1 MFYFFDYKPYIA
13 IIGDIKDSKKIA
25 DRKNVQNKLNEVLQ
39 RINKKYES
47 EISAKFMITLGD
59 EFQGL
64 LFKGEKVL
72 DIIEEIQMEMYPIRI
87 RFGIG
92 VGEITTDINLEM
104 AIGAD
109 GPGYYN
115 ARTAIETIKKN
126 EQKNTAQASDIQIE
140 VEDDKYCLSDTL
152 NTIFSLMAVIR
163 DDWSQRQ
170 RQIIWEYDKYK
181 CSQAECAERLGI
193 TQSSVQ
199 RSLVKGNYYAYKN
212 ARETVSKVLRGIIEK
227 SV

>member
-1 MFYFFDYKPYIA
+1 MFFFFEYNPYVA
-13 IIGDIKDSKKIA
+13 VIGDIKDSKKIA
-25 DRKNVQNKLNEVLQ
+25 DRKDAQNKLSSVLKKINE
-39 RINKKYES
+39 KYES
-47 EISAKFMITLGD
+47 DISAKFMVTLGD

-64 LFKGEKVL
+64 LFQGEKVL
-72 DIIEEIQMEMYPIRI
+72 DIIEEIQMEMYPIQV

-92 VGEITTDINLEM
+92 VGEITTDINSEM

-115 ARTAIETIKKN
+115 ARTAIENIKKN
-126 EQKNTAQASDIQIE
+126 EQKNAVQSSDIQIE
-140 VEDDKYCLSDTL
+140 IEADKYLLSVTL
-152 NTIFSLMAVIR
+152 NTIFSLMAVIQN
-163 DDWSQRQ
+163 DWSQRQ

-181 CSQAECAERLGI
+181 CSQAECASRLGI

-212 ARETVSKVLRGIIEK
+212 AKETVSKILRGITRK
-227 SV
+227 DV